1 MAIAFLEAYHTFH
14 IMLSLLCY
22 MNCWTCICV
31 QYKVFFSLPFYS
43 SAHETD
49 NGAISIKWDYT
60 SYRGLK
66 KYAILCIH
74 IVQSRH
80 FKSAT
85 DNHKKSFFRSVNAIF
100 GKVGRIATDDV
111 ILQLVFF
118 KVYTR
123 VIVWFSCV
131 INSIW
136 CEITR
141 LYLQPFHDKVI

>member
-66 KYAILCIH
+66 KYAIYASILFSH
-74 IVQSRH
+74 ATL
-80 FKSAT
+80 KSAT

-111 ILQLVFF
+111 ILQLVIPVLLYGLESVSLTISDVRSLDFT
-118 KVYTR
+118 YTT
-123 VIVWFSCV
+123 VSF
-131 INSIW
+131 
-136 CEITR
+136 
-141 LYLQPFHDKVI
+141 